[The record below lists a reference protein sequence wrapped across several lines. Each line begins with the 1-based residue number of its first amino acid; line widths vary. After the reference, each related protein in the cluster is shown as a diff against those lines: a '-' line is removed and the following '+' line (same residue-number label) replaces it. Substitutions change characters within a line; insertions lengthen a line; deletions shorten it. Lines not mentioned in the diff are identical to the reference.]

1 MSFYD
6 RIGSYTDNSRKWLDV
21 RFPAAREYFKDANR
35 FLRSPSMLAKFA
47 FLALV
52 IICFMVILKVGVYLL
67 NLYYQPDQE
76 PYLIKNMKDARTMEV
91 IPQNPK
97 NKNAIPI
104 MRSRNEDEGVEFT
117 YSIWIYIESLRYN
130 EGQYKH
136 IFHKGN
142 DNIDFVNEE
151 QLGLNYPNN
160 GPGLYIHPTKNTLV
174 VIMNTFKVINE
185 KIEINNIPLN
195 KWLNVIIRV
204 ENRNLDVYIN
214 GNIKARHVLSSVPKQ
229 NYGDVYVNM
238 NGGFQGYVSKF
249 RYFNR
254 GLNVREISKI
264 NKNGPSFKSSEVT
277 IEKSTPPY
285 FSLLWY
291 NSK

>member
-1 MSFYD
+1 MSYLE
-6 RIGSYTDNSRKWLDV
+6 RYSENARKWFDL
-21 RFPAAREYFKDANR
+21 RFPAAREYFKEANR
-35 FLRSPSMLAKFA
+35 FLESPSMLAKIA

-52 IICFMVILKVGVYLL
+52 IICFMIILKIGVYLL
-67 NLYYQPDQE
+67 NWYYQPNED

-91 IPQNPK
+91 IPQNPN

-104 MRSRNEDEGVEFT
+104 IRSKNQDQGVEFT

-142 DNIDFVNEE
+142 DNIDFVNED
-151 QLGLNYPNN
+151 QLGLNHPNN

-185 KIEINNIPLN
+185 KIEINNVPLN

-204 ENRNLDVYIN
+204 ENRNLDVYVN

-254 GLNVREISKI
+254 GLNVREIAKI
-264 NKNGPSFKSSEVT
+264 NNKGPSFKSSEVS

>member
-6 RIGSYTDNSRKWLDV
+6 IYSDYARKWVDI
-21 RFPAAREYFKDANR
+21 RFPVAREFFKESNR
-35 FLRSPSMLAKFA
+35 FLQSPSMLAKLA

-52 IICFMVILKVGVYLL
+52 IIFFMIILKLGVYLL
-67 NLYYQPDQE
+67 NWYYQPDDS

-91 IPQNPK
+91 IQQNPK

-104 MRSRNEDEGVEFT
+104 MRSRNQDNGVEFT

-142 DNIDFVNEE
+142 DNIDFTNEE

-185 KIEINNIPLN
+185 KIEINNVPLN

-204 ENRNLDVYIN
+204 ENRNLDVYVN

-238 NGGFQGYVSKF
+238 NGGFQGHVSKF

-264 NKNGPSFKSSEVT
+264 NINGPSFKSSEVS

-285 FSLLWY
+285 FSMLWY